1 MYKVVIGT
9 ITAGRPARIG
19 VVDDPAANLSAE
31 EFFTMKKRVGYPIAA
46 LALFASGSVFAQQTL
61 IDDINVTATVT
72 AACSELT
79 ATDVDFGSA
88 GAADAIDDSTST
100 ISVTCDNGTAYT
112 VELDYGMSSLGTQ
125 RQVTGAGGE
134 FMDYAIFQDAGFT
147 TPWGDIA
154 NGEQFDGVGTG
165 AADPLTAYFRLQRN
179 AGSSPGTYTDLVG
192 VTLTF

>member
-1 MYKVVIGT
+1 
-9 ITAGRPARIG
+9 
-19 VVDDPAANLSAE
+19 
-31 EFFTMKKRVGYPIAA
+31 MKKLLAYPAAA
-46 LALFASGSVFAQQTL
+46 LALLASGTVFAQQTL

-72 AACSELT
+72 AACTDLT

-88 GAADAIDDSTST
+88 GAADVTQDATST
-100 ISVTCDNGTAYT
+100 ITVTCDTGTAYT
-112 VELDYGMSSLGTQ
+112 VELDYGMSPLGTQ

-134 FMDYAIFQDAGFT
+134 FMDYAIFQDAGYS

-154 NGEQFDGVGTG
+154 NGQELAGTGTG

-179 AGSSPGTYTDLVG
+179 SGSSPGTYTDLVG